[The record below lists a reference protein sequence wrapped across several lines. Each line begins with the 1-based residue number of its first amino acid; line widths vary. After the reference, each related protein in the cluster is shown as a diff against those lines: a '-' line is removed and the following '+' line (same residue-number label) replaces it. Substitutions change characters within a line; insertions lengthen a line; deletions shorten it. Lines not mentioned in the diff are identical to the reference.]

1 MEPEPESTYKS
12 AKSLAYCSEGQSGGY
27 SVGGDGGGGQRM
39 DEYRQLNPNETANG
53 VQTRGIVNFR
63 YSISVRI

>member
-12 AKSLAYCSEGQSGGY
+12 AKSLAYSSEGQSGGY

-53 VQTRGIVNFR
+53 VQKRGIVNFS